1 MAEIGRIG
9 GVAMTSGH
17 DDSSKSLH
25 GAVSSTKSL
34 SGMDTFVLQTD
45 SMSSGRS
52 NPIQG
57 LLATQVLGSESCNTG
72 QGLPL
77 LRGVLRSERSCISD
91 QGLLDYCD
99 EVYPSLTIS
108 SPGPE
113 RRGIPLVFGHKREN
127 GRPLQ
132 DPVSSV
138 APMGRNYMRH
148 ELSPNSDSSLDP
160 WSIAHGVERF
170 QEQLLPVGYHPADEE
185 YDADEEDVCDCQGKS
200 KERHCPPRPTK
211 PLFLWKPA
219 ELSLGQDESEE
230 CVNIDPKETH
240 NGKPVNRRV

>member
-9 GVAMTSGH
+9 DAAMTPGH
-17 DDSSKSLH
+17 EDSSNSLN

-34 SGMDTFVLQTD
+34 AGMDTIVLQTD
-45 SMSSGRS
+45 FMSSGRS

-57 LLATQVLGSESCNTG
+57 LLATQMLGSESGNTR

-91 QGLLDYCD
+91 QGLLDNSG
-99 EVYPSLTIS
+99 EVGPSLTIS

-113 RRGIPLVFGHKREN
+113 RRGIPLVFGHKRKN
-127 GRPLQ
+127 GRPPQ

-160 WSIAHGVERF
+160 WSIAHGLERF
-170 QEQLLPVGYHPADEE
+170 QEQLLPVGYHPADEV
-185 YDADEEDVCDCQGKS
+185 YDADEEDVSDCQGKS

-211 PLFLWKPA
+211 SLFLCKPA
-219 ELSLGQDESEE
+219 ELSLVQDESEG
-230 CVNIDPKETH
+230 CVNVDPKETH
-240 NGKPVNRRV
+240 NGKAGES